1 MTFPLDLV
9 NTSIST
15 IDVSLMIKAV
25 SDQDMTMT
33 LMMMRMM
40 MI

>member
-9 NTSIST
+9 NTSISR

-25 SDQDMTMT
+25 SDQDQ
-33 LMMMRMM
+33 LLYKHKN
-40 MI
+40 